1 MNMIIFISMQKEG
14 GWNKS
19 TLNKY
24 PFIPIKEHNNFI
36 QLH

>member
-24 PFIPIKEHNNFI
+24 PLISIKEYYNFI
-36 QLH
+36 